1 MVFYEP
7 ADRDRTLLP
16 HDPFKAIVAPRP
28 IGWISTRTA
37 DGTTNLAPYSFF
49 NAVGDRPP
57 MVMFSSTGF
66 KDTASLALES
76 GEFCWNLATLAL
88 AEQMNTT
95 SRPLARGENEAEV
108 AGLELLP
115 GRMVGAPRVAASP
128 ASLECVVVH
137 STHLRDRHGAE
148 VDQWLVVGEV
158 VGVHLDP
165 ALITGDGRFDTRAA
179 QPLMRAG
186 YTDEYF
192 VADTALRM
200 ARPTA

>member
-7 ADRDRTLLP
+7 SARDRDLLP

-57 MVMFSSTGF
+57 MVMFSSIGM

-76 GEFCWNLATLAL
+76 GEFCWNLVSRGL
-88 AEQMNTT
+88 AEQMNAT
-95 SRPLARGENEAEV
+95 SRSVPRGTDEAEL
-108 AGLELLP
+108 AGLELAP
-115 GRMVGAPRVAASP
+115 GELVGAPRVVASH

-137 STHLRDRHGAE
+137 STRLRDRHGAE
-148 VDQWLVVGEV
+148 TDQWLVVGEV
-158 VGVHLDP
+158 VGVHVDP
-165 ALITGDGRFDTRAA
+165 ALITAEGRFDTLAA
-179 QPLMRAG
+179 QPLMRGG
-186 YTDEYF
+186 YVDEYL
-192 VADTALRM
+192 VADTMVRM
-200 ARPTA
+200 TRPA

>member
-7 ADRDRTLLP
+7 AARDRDLLP

-57 MVMFSSTGF
+57 MVMFSSVGM

-76 GEFCWNLATLAL
+76 GEFCWNLVSRDL
-88 AEQMNTT
+88 AELMNAT
-95 SRPLARGENEAEV
+95 SRSLPRGDDEA
-108 AGLELLP
+108 AATGLELEP
-115 GRMVGAPRVAASP
+115 GRVTGAPRVVASH

-137 STHLRDRHGAE
+137 STQLRDRHGAE
-148 VDQWLVVGEV
+148 TDHWLVVGEV
-158 VGVHLDP
+158 VGVHLDE
-165 ALITGDGRFDTRAA
+165 ALLTPDGRFDTLAA
-179 QPLMRAG
+179 QPVMRAG
-186 YTDEYF
+186 YTDEYL
-192 VADTALRM
+192 VADTMLRM
-200 ARPTA
+200 TRPA

>member
-7 ADRDRTLLP
+7 SQRDRDLLP

-28 IGWISTRTA
+28 IGWISTRGE

-57 MVMFSSTGF
+57 MVMFSSSGM
-66 KDTASLALES
+66 KDTLTLALAS
-76 GEFCWNLATLAL
+76 GEFCWNLATRSL

-95 SRPLARGENEAEV
+95 SRPLPLGEDEAAV
-108 AGLELLP
+108 AGLELAP
-115 GRMVGAPRVAASP
+115 GRVVGAPRVVASP

-137 STHLRDRHGAE
+137 SARLRDRHGTE

-158 VGVHLDP
+158 VGVHVDP
-165 ALITGDGRFDTRAA
+165 AYVVDGRFDTRAA
-179 QPLMRAG
+179 EPLMRAG
-186 YTDEYF
+186 YMDEYL
-192 VADTALRM
+192 VADTLLRM
-200 ARPTA
+200 ERPTS